1 RGYNSFEIKELMK
14 YSSTSEIDNVYGLSS
29 ASKIQAYKDIK
40 NSLK

>member
-1 RGYNSFEIKELMK
+1 
-14 YSSTSEIDNVYGLSS
+14 SEIDNVYGLSS